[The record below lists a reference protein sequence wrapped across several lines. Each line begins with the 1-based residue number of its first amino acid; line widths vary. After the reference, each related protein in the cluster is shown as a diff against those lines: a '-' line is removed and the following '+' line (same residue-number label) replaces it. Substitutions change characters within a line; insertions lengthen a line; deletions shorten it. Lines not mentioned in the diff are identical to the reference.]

1 MRAIL
6 ERSVRSSADAELTFV
21 TEDVGASADW
31 SFTLPEHVLIVHRAG
46 ALRSLETEFE
56 NGLAARTLPSVG
68 DVWAA
73 PGGEK
78 YSAVAREG
86 LVSYCELRVER
97 RKFARREMAPRIAH
111 RDGFLHALIERA
123 APLAARDDDVSDL
136 LFASIVETTRLH
148 IGTVY
153 FADEPRKRLR
163 FTEREARTVRG
174 LIERNIAGRHTAAS
188 LAGAVGLGEGDFVS
202 AFGATFGV
210 SPHQFLIE
218 RRIEHARRLLRDTR
232 LSLTEIAMRTG
243 FSTPSHF
250 STTFH
255 SRAGVSPRVYR
266 QLGGSL

>member
-1 MRAIL
+1 MRSIL
-6 ERSVRSSADAELTFV
+6 SRSVRSSADAELTFV
-21 TEDVGASADW
+21 TEAVSQSADW

-56 NGLAARTLPSVG
+56 NGLAAHTLPSVG

-86 LVSYCELRVER
+86 QVSYCEIRIER
-97 RKFARREMAPRIAH
+97 RKFARREMAPRIAY

-123 APLAARDDDVSDL
+123 ASLTARDDDVSNL
-136 LFASIVETTRLH
+136 LFASIVETARLH
-148 IGTVY
+148 IGAVY
-153 FADEPRKRLR
+153 FGDANREHLR
-163 FTEREARTVRG
+163 FTDGEAQTLRG
-174 LIERNIAGRHTAAS
+174 LIERNIEGRHTAAS
-188 LAGAVGLGEGDFVS
+188 LADAVGLGEGDFLS

-218 RRIEHARRLLRDTR
+218 RRIERARRLLRETR

-243 FSTPSHF
+243 FATPSHF
-250 STTFH
+250 STTF
-255 SRAGVSPRVYR
+255 RARTGVSPRDYR
-266 QLGGSL
+266 RLGG